1 MKNHI
6 EIWSYWLG
14 LASAVI
20 ALVMRTFNAF
30 GFWLPGKI
38 MQGTT
43 IWYMSFYKAALL
55 FFLINIA
62 TALGGWSH
70 VLRTLNSRV
79 LRGDQSA
86 AADQPAPKVRT
97 AGAGL

>member
-1 MKNHI
+1 MKSHI
-6 EIWSYWLG
+6 DIWSYWLG
-14 LASAVI
+14 LASALI

-70 VLRTLNSRV
+70 ILRSLGSRV
-79 LRGDQSA
+79 LPGDQSLGSG
-86 AADQPAPKVRT
+86 QPAPKARI